1 MPHEGDTIMTQTY
14 PKYDPSLSFP
24 QDVRNMDAVIAVIR
38 AVRQR
43 RTDMNVPMSRKTR
56 IYLNAADPAVFADA
70 EPFFVKLAGASAL
83 DFDACPDANAVQIV
97 TDAATAFIPMSEL
110 VDPEKERARLQKE
123 KEKTEEDIRRIEAKL
138 ANEGFV
144 SKAPAAVVN
153 AEREKL
159 EKFRDLL
166 SGIQSALELL

>member
-1 MPHEGDTIMTQTY
+1 
-14 PKYDPSLSFP
+14 
-24 QDVRNMDAVIAVIR
+24 
-38 AVRQR
+38 
-43 RTDMNVPMSRKTR
+43 
-56 IYLNAADPAVFADA
+56 
-70 EPFFVKLAGASAL
+70 
-83 DFDACPDANAVQIV
+83 
-97 TDAATAFIPMSEL
+97 MSEL

-144 SKAPAAVVN
+144 SKAPTAVVN